1 MSVKIKD
8 SITGDGKK
16 LFDTLKEIKGLEVRV
31 GFQSGKAMEEDGTDI
46 CDIAAWNELGTEHIP
61 SRPFIRN
68 SVDNHSDEINSFL
81 TEKRN
86 DLVNGVSARQVLNE
100 IGVFQKDLIQAEID
114 NGSFEPNAEATIKK
128 KGSSKPLID
137 TGRMRQSV
145 NYVVQKKG
153 KGS

>member
-8 SITGDGKK
+8 RITGDGKK
-16 LFDTLKEIKGLEVRV
+16 LFDKLKEIKELEARV
-31 GFQSGKAMEEDGTDI
+31 GFQSGKATEEDGTDI
-46 CDIAAWNELGTEHIP
+46 CDIAAWNELGNEHIP

-81 TEKRN
+81 MEKRN
-86 DLVNGVSARQVLNE
+86 DLVNGASARQVLNE
-100 IGVFQKDLIQAEID
+100 IGVFQKDLIQAEIV

>member
-8 SITGDGKK
+8 RITGDGKK
-16 LFDTLKEIKGLEVRV
+16 LFDKLKEIKELEVRV
-31 GFQSGKAMEEDGTDI
+31 GFQSGKAAEEDGTDI
-46 CDIAAWNELGTEHIP
+46 CDIAAWNELGTENIP

-81 TEKRN
+81 MEKRN
-86 DLVNGVSARQVLNE
+86 DLVHGASAKQVLNE
-100 IGVFQKDLIQAEID
+100 IGLFQKNLIQSEIID
-114 NGSFEPNAEATIKK
+114 GSFEANAESTIKK
-128 KGSSKPLID
+128 KGSSRPLID

-153 KGS
+153 KEK